1 MRALIGAVAVPA
13 LMSIHSA
20 HAEETLCAGHLYFD
34 HKSSSAL
41 VTDADPS
48 GGIKKICL
56 IREGTEAYGK
66 VSDFCDSDSSHCAF
80 FGHIEKRDG
89 KTTYWI
95 DRITKTGSM

>member
-1 MRALIGAVAVPA
+1 MHALIGAVAVGV

-41 VTDADPS
+41 VTDADPI
-48 GGIKKICL
+48 GGIKKTCV
-56 IREGTEAYGK
+56 IREGTEAYAK
-66 VSDFCDSDSSHCAF
+66 VSDFCDSESDHCAF

-89 KTTYWI
+89 RTTYWI